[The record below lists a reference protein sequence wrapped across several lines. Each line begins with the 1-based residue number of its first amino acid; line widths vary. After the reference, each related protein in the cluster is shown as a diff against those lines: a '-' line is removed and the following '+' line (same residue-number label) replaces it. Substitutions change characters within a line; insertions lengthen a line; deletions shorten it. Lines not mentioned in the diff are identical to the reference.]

1 MVASAQSTATPSVQY
16 YAHERDQ
23 GWGNF
28 PSKDGAR
35 AGTEGKA
42 RAIEALKV
50 SLANADGGIRHSA
63 HCVNVGW
70 QDWVSDGAIAGTTG
84 WNYRAEAIEVR
95 LVKHGEDAPSS
106 TANAYI
112 PSHYQT
118 SIIQEGE
125 STTARVRPDSRALLR
140 ADGVATDMRVTAT
153 MRYSNTVTRNVTD
166 STSLASID
174 AAGMA
179 LNVGT
184 YGPFTAK
191 VEHLKGDHEIGTTV
205 QELGV
210 TASEYNLAPPSATF
224 PVVLYSISY

>member
-1 MVASAQSTATPSVQY
+1 M
-16 YAHERDQ
+16 
-23 GWGNF
+23 
-28 PSKDGAR
+28 
-35 AGTEGKA
+35 
-42 RAIEALKV
+42 
-50 SLANADGGIRHSA
+50 
-63 HCVNVGW
+63 
-70 QDWVSDGAIAGTTG
+70 
-84 WNYRAEAIEVR
+84 
-95 LVKHGEDAPSS
+95 KHGEDAPSS

-125 STTARVRPDSRALLR
+125 STTARVRPDSLALLR
-140 ADGVATDMRVTAT
+140 ADGVATDLRVTAT